1 MKRICLVGTAVAVCL
16 LASIAGTAF
25 AASSK
30 SKTTKVSCSAST
42 SIVPPAGDSA
52 VLPPAA
58 QGTEYGTANC
68 GGGLGHGV
76 QADSFDVP
84 ADGDTVAKYTMYFAT
99 GNVHGTYD
107 LTPQSS
113 SLNFL
118 STTWTGTIKV
128 TGGTG
133 AWKGVKGTG
142 TMKCSTPDDI
152 HTSCK
157 DHLKLKMAG

>member
-1 MKRICLVGTAVAVCL
+1 VKRICLVGSAVAVCL
-16 LASIAGTAF
+16 LASVAGTAI
-25 AASSK
+25 AASGK
-30 SKTTKVSCSAST
+30 SKTTKVPCSVKT
-42 SIVPPAGDSA
+42 TIVPAAGDSA
-52 VLPPAA
+52 VSPPAS
-58 QGTEYGTANC
+58 QGTEFGSANC

-76 QADSFDVP
+76 QADSFTVP
-84 ADGDTVAKYTMYFAT
+84 DSGDTVAKYTMYFAT
-99 GNVHGTYD
+99 GSVHGTYD

-118 STTWTGTIKV
+118 ATTWTGTMKV

-133 AWKGVKGTG
+133 TWKGVKGTG
-142 TMKCSTPDDI
+142 TMKCSSADGV